1 MIYFCNFSVAT
12 RFFKSVVLCQSWQAT
27 EWQLLKSLSLASLPD
42 YTWLLLLIQDLVK
55 VFAWLICSPSRHVT
69 EPLMPSIY
77 RLLLWRAS
85 QVFIAKKKLFHS
97 CTLARVVCL
106 LLAPWAHM
114 EHRFRCQ
121 GMAQHMHT
129 VCSCITLEVGGDLQ
143 RESVAFV
150 LQFFIMRPC
159 IWKGWPKWPQVVEV
173 FGLLLCCSTVTS

>member
-12 RFFKSVVLCQSWQAT
+12 RFFKSVVLYQSWQAT
-27 EWQLLKSLSLASLPD
+27 EWQLLKSLSLASFPD

-55 VFAWLICSPSRHVT
+55 VFAICSPSRHVT

-85 QVFIAKKKLFHS
+85 QVFIAKKSSFIAAHWREWFASYWHREPIWNTASAAKEWLNICTRYAAASHS
-97 CTLARVVCL
+97 R
-106 LLAPWAHM
+106 WAVTC
-114 EHRFRCQ
+114 R
-121 GMAQHMHT
+121 G
-129 VCSCITLEVGGDLQ
+129 